1 MKYRLLLC
9 SLCTLGAI
17 NPVIAVP
24 VVPNFTQGSMTSHT
38 ETTSTV
44 VETIN
49 SMDYSTGWTYSVSGT
64 GVELEAGS
72 TNVAPDATTTQ
83 NNTINGVTSTWT
95 GLDLSTQQKPNFV
108 QTTPGAAFQF
118 TEHYSGPGLQTH
130 TIIQRTQTVT
140 SVTDTTSIF
149 QQQRW
154 HCLHVYLRTHRQM
167 LVVYLLLQTRSPIL
181 QAQLPTRQY
190 KFYKDLM

>member
-1 MKYRLLLC
+1 MRIKLLLC
-9 SLCTLGAI
+9 TLAVGWVS
-17 NPVIAVP
+17 PTLAVP
-24 VVPNFTQGSMTSHT
+24 VVPNFTQGSMTSV
-38 ETTSTV
+38 TTQTV
-44 VETIN
+44 TTNETIN
-49 SMDYSTGWTYSVSGT
+49 SMDYATGWTYSVSGT

-149 QQQRW
+149 QQ
-154 HCLHVYLRTHRQM
+154 
-167 LVVYLLLQTRSPIL
+167 
-181 QAQLPTRQY
+181 
-190 KFYKDLM
+190 